1 MSQFTTPSHLVP
13 FLGTIV
19 IAAVLLP
26 LARKRPGKWLAA
38 VSIILAVLLV
48 ADEVSYAIVH
58 ALVRHDYAL
67 SHDLP
72 LYVCDT
78 AAFVAA
84 AALVRPHPLLVELTY
99 FWALAGTLQGLLTP
113 DVYFPLWTYDWWQF
127 YGDHSLVV
135 LAALLLVVGRRI
147 YPRKG
152 VVLRVAIASVAF
164 TFLAGIAD
172 LVWGGN
178 YMYLRSVPGTGS
190 LLSIMGPWPWYIA
203 TTAALAVALLIV
215 LDSPFWRAR
224 RANGGSAK

>member
-26 LARKRPGKWLAA
+26 LARKRPGKWLPA

-58 ALVRHDYAL
+58 
-67 SHDLP
+67 
-72 LYVCDT
+72 
-78 AAFVAA
+78 
-84 AALVRPHPLLVELTY
+84 ALVRPHPLLVELTY

-224 RANGGSAK
+224 RANGGSG